1 MKRNKVSAIL
11 LGVVVITGAIIPL
24 AMPATT
30 TYAAA
35 ITEQVIGHGEWRQ
48 ENGKWYYYQD
58 GKMLKN
64 CWVKDGID
72 WYMLNEDG
80 TMEADELIKID
91 NDVYYFRDWGGMLYD
106 KWHEDLNGNR
116 YYFRSWGGAL
126 NTGWMQLSG
135 SWYYF
140 DKETCVAHVKSL
152 EKIDND
158 LYAFDETGKMLHDTW
173 YTDENGDR
181 YYLRN
186 WGGALNTGWMQL
198 SGNWYYFD
206 KETCVAHVKS
216 LEKIDNDLYAFDET
230 GKMLH
235 DCWLEVDGVNYYFR
249 GWGGAMHDQ
258 TAVIDGKEYVF
269 DSIGNGTLK
278 EVTTPDPEPTVTPE
292 PTDTPEEVV
301 EATEL
306 YVYDTNGEDKGT
318 TLTSI
323 GETSQLTVAVLPEN
337 ATDKTVTWWSDNPEI
352 VTVDQNGQ
360 VTAISEGWT
369 HVYAKTANGCVDNTV
384 VEVTLPKTDE
394 DYLNEVTYDAEMSRQ
409 VFDLVNQQR
418 VLEGHLEME
427 WSDGFDKD
435 QAIAVAANNL
445 LRYLKQEDDLD
456 SLSDHNGSQN
466 GAGGAKYNLTAEDI
480 FNMWMESPAHKSN
493 QMNDSVKSAAYA
505 VMYKKGSN
513 GEYLFSAICTLSF
526 TGYDPEAEKDFI
538 WNGDPYMDDFMTE
551 DTYNMILT
559 HFE

>member
-1 MKRNKVSAIL
+1 
-11 LGVVVITGAIIPL
+11 
-24 AMPATT
+24 
-30 TYAAA
+30 
-35 ITEQVIGHGEWRQ
+35 
-48 ENGKWYYYQD
+48 
-58 GKMLKN
+58 
-64 CWVKDGID
+64 
-72 WYMLNEDG
+72 
-80 TMEADELIKID
+80 
-91 NDVYYFRDWGGMLYD
+91 
-106 KWHEDLNGNR
+106 
-116 YYFRSWGGAL
+116 
-126 NTGWMQLSG
+126 
-135 SWYYF
+135 
-140 DKETCVAHVKSL
+140 
-152 EKIDND
+152 
-158 LYAFDETGKMLHDTW
+158 
-173 YTDENGDR
+173 
-181 YYLRN
+181 
-186 WGGALNTGWMQL
+186 
-198 SGNWYYFD
+198 
-206 KETCVAHVKS
+206 
-216 LEKIDNDLYAFDET
+216 
-230 GKMLH
+230 MLH